1 MFKVKN
7 STIHCSRGDS
17 GTITLRIPITD
28 ANDYIKYKDNST
40 PANEYW
46 YDSVK
51 KKLYDSNYEE
61 SSVSLDTLT
70 MVLYEFQVGD
80 IIKLNIYERNG
91 YDKEPL
97 KTKSVTVATAGTS
110 VDISLTEED
119 TTFSAVVNKPTTYW
133 YDITL
138 NDDQTVVCYNEDG
151 AKEFIVYP
159 AKGDEE

>member
-1 MFKVKN
+1 MFKIESNK
-7 STIHCSRGDS
+7 IHCSRGDA
-17 GTITLRIPITD
+17 GTITLKVPYTD
-28 ANDYIKYKDNST
+28 NNDYIKYTDSQENV
-40 PANEYW
+40 YW
-46 YDSVK
+46 YDLSR

-70 MVLYEFQVGD
+70 EEYYQFEIGD

-97 KTKSVTVATAGTS
+97 KTKIIEVETS
-110 VDISLTEED
+110 SDEVLIPMTEED
-119 TTFSAVVNKPTTYW
+119 TTFGEIPNKPVTYW

-138 NDDQTVVCYNEDG
+138 NDDLTIVCYNEEG
-151 AKEFIVYP
+151 AREFIMYP

>member
-1 MFKVKN
+1 MFKIESNK
-7 STIHCSRGDS
+7 IHCSRGDA
-17 GTITLRIPITD
+17 GTITLKVPYTD
-28 ANDYIKYKDNST
+28 NNDYIKYTDSQENV
-40 PANEYW
+40 YW
-46 YDSVK
+46 YDLSR

-70 MVLYEFQVGD
+70 EEYYQFEIGD

-97 KTKSVTVATAGTS
+97 KTKIIEVEASSDEVL
-110 VDISLTEED
+110 IPMTEED
-119 TTFSAVVNKPTTYW
+119 TTFGEIPNKPVTYW

-138 NDDQTVVCYNEDG
+138 NDDLTIVCYNEEG
-151 AKEFIVYP
+151 AREFIMYP